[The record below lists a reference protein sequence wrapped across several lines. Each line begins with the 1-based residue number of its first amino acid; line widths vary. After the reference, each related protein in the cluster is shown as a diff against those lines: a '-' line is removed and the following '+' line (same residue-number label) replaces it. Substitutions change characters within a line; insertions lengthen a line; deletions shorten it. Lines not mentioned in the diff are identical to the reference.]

1 MPLAGHVGMVARVS
15 QEFRQR
21 RHAFVEIV
29 LITYLSLDARQH
41 IAAEHRAQAGGVV
54 IRAGQEHRTSRGAG
68 RRDVKVRQLDT
79 SLRQTV
85 QVRCIDLSAE
95 GADIDALKVKTVFV
109 DEGPSMKRIKPRAK
123 GRADRIVKRTSH
135 ITVIVADN

>member
-1 MPLAGHVGMVARVS
+1 MQALAKHKFARSSAQKTRLVADQIRGLTVGKALD
-15 QEFRQR
+15 
-21 RHAFVEIV
+21 V
-29 LITYLSLDARQH
+29 LTYSPKK
-41 IAAEHRAQAGGVV
+41 AAEL
-54 IRAGQEHRTSRGAG
+54 
-68 RRDVKVRQLDT
+68 VKKVL
-79 SLRQTV
+79 
-85 QVRCIDLSAE
+85 LSAIANAEHNE